1 MPRFKIV
8 IQYDG
13 TQYCGWQTQKNGLA
27 IQPVLEK
34 ILGSFSGN
42 NSIKITG
49 AGRTDS
55 GVHALGQV
63 AHFDLKTDLDTCT
76 LKRAINAK
84 CPEDINIVSCNVVS
98 PDFHARFSAV
108 RRTYRYQCY
117 TGTNPL
123 YKNQS
128 WFLPRLNID
137 TLNSISK
144 NLLGTH
150 DFLSFSKWNKKMKN
164 TECDIFQSVWTKE
177 NNMVIFTVIGNRYL
191 HHMVRYLTGTM
202 VAVAQNKY
210 SENYFFQLL
219 SDPQKDV
226 TLHKAPAKGLF
237 LEKVE
242 YVQ

>member
-1 MPRFKIV
+1 MPRFKIA

-13 TQYCGWQTQKNGLA
+13 TRYCGWQTQLNGLA

-34 ILGSFSGN
+34 LLGSFNGKS
-42 NSIKITG
+42 SIKIIG

-76 LKRAINAK
+76 LMRAMNAK
-84 CPEDINIVSCNVVS
+84 CPEDITIVDCNVVS
-98 PDFHARFSAV
+98 PEFHARFSAV

-123 YKNQS
+123 YKNQC
-128 WFLPRLNID
+128 WFLPSLNID

-150 DFLSFSKWNKKMKN
+150 DFLSFSKWNNQIKN
-164 TECDIFQSVWTKE
+164 TKCDIFQSVWTKE
-177 NNMVIFTVIGNRYL
+177 NNMVIFTIKGNRYL

-210 SENYFFQLL
+210 SGNLFIQLL
-219 SDPQKDV
+219 SNPKKNV
-226 TLHKAPAKGLF
+226 TLHKAPAQGLF

-242 YVQ
+242 YEQ

>member
-1 MPRFKIV
+1 MPRFKIA

-13 TQYCGWQTQKNGLA
+13 TRYCGWQTQQNGLA
-27 IQPVLEK
+27 IQPVLEEL
-34 ILGSFSGN
+34 IGSFNSAL
-42 NSIKITG
+42 SIKITG

-55 GVHALGQV
+55 GVHALGQI

-76 LKRAINAK
+76 LMRAMNAK
-84 CPEDINIVSCNVVS
+84 CPEDITIIDCNVVS
-98 PDFHARFSAV
+98 PKFHARFSAV

-128 WFLPRLNID
+128 WFLPELDID
-137 TLNSISK
+137 RLNSISK
-144 NLLGTH
+144 NLLGTR
-150 DFLSFSKWNKKMKN
+150 DFLSFSKWNKQMNN
-164 TECDIFQSVWTKE
+164 TECDISQSAWTKE
-177 NNMVIFTVIGNRYL
+177 NNMVIFTVVGNRFL

-210 SENYFFQLL
+210 SEKYFIQLL
-219 SDPQKDV
+219 SNPQKNV
-226 TLHKAPAKGLF
+226 TLYKAPAEGLF

-242 YVQ
+242 YDQ

>member
-1 MPRFKIV
+1 MPRFKIA

-13 TQYCGWQTQKNGLA
+13 TRFCGWQTQQNGLA

-34 ILGSFSGN
+34 LLGSFNGKS
-42 NSIKITG
+42 SIKIIG

-76 LKRAINAK
+76 LMRAMNAK
-84 CPEDINIVSCNVVS
+84 CPEDITIVDCDVVS
-98 PDFHARFSAV
+98 PEFHARFSAV

-128 WFLPRLNID
+128 WFLPELDID

-144 NLLGTH
+144 NLLGTR
-150 DFLSFSKWNKKMKN
+150 DFLSFSKWNKQMNN
-164 TECDIFQSVWTKE
+164 TECDIFQSTWTKE
-177 NNMVIFTVIGNRYL
+177 NNMVIFTVIGNRFL

-210 SENYFFQLL
+210 SEKDFIQLL
-219 SDPQKDV
+219 SNPQKNV
-226 TLHKAPAKGLF
+226 TLYKAPAEGLF

-242 YVQ
+242 YDQ

>member
-1 MPRFKIV
+1 MPRFKIA

-13 TQYCGWQTQKNGLA
+13 TRYCGWQTQQNGLA

-34 ILGSFSGN
+34 LLGSFNGN
-42 NSIKITG
+42 SSIKITG

-76 LKRAINAK
+76 LMRAMNAK
-84 CPEDINIVSCNVVS
+84 CPEDITIVDCDVVS
-98 PDFHARFSAV
+98 PEFHARFSAV

-128 WFLPRLNID
+128 WFLSELDID

-144 NLLGTH
+144 NLLGTR
-150 DFLSFSKWNKKMKN
+150 DFLSFSKWNKQMNN
-164 TECDIFQSVWTKE
+164 TECDISQSAWTKE
-177 NNMVIFTVIGNRYL
+177 NNMVIFTIIGNRFL
-191 HHMVRYLTGTM
+191 HHMVRYLTGTI
-202 VAVAQNKY
+202 VAVSQNKY
-210 SENYFFQLL
+210 SEKDFIQLL
-219 SDPQKDV
+219 SNPQKNV
-226 TLHKAPAKGLF
+226 TLYKAPAEGLF

-242 YVQ
+242 YDQ